1 MFCIGGM
8 SHRIVS
14 WVNVEVRVLERRD
27 FLWQTTNVDQNR
39 GRKRQSMVAR
49 LYVRSMVLNFT
60 PRLARRVARLSKRNE
75 GHSSTLKLARRVASR
90 RNAIKD
96 RSFIL
101 RSAKRVGKLSKRNEG
116 HSSTLKLAR
125 RVASRRN
132 AIKDRSFILRSAK
145 RVGNMAAPLLK
156 RSKTI

>member
-14 WVNVEVRVLERRD
+14 CVNREVRVLERRD

-75 GHSSTLKLARRVASR
+75 GHSSTLKLA
-90 RNAIKD
+90 
-96 RSFIL
+96 
-101 RSAKRVGKLSKRNEG
+101 
-116 HSSTLKLAR
+116 
-125 RVASRRN
+125 
-132 AIKDRSFILRSAK
+132 K
-145 RVGNMAAPLLK
+145 RVGNMAAPLK